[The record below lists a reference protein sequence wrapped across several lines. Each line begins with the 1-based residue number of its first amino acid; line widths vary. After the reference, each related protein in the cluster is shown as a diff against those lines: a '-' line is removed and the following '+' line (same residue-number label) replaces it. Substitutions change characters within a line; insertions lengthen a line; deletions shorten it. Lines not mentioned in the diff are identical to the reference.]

1 MILAKELQA
10 PIVIPVLFVHLTPI
24 WPQVLLGWSE
34 NIKGHIADLDIRQ
47 ENEGSKDLNK
57 RCLDVEFA
65 RETGENSVTGHPQ
78 VHHYAI
84 SVM

>member
-1 MILAKELQA
+1 MDVILAKELQA

-47 ENEGSKDLNK
+47 ENEGMNK

-65 RETGENSVTGHPQ
+65 RETGDNSVTGPPQ

-84 SVM
+84 LVV